1 MNLRR
6 RGAAYLLVSL
16 LAACSSNSSGP
27 TTQTS
32 PGAQPDIRNVIYV
45 GSASDEALPRLLAV
59 TPKND
64 PRQAVILDSPD
75 QTAPLALDSA
85 VTFEFHSASQA
96 LRAPGPHLEPTA
108 TPSFKWRRSFHELLQ
123 WLTPERTAY
132 AHLPPYNGWAYYLV
146 VSDKDGKQILQVF
159 TPDTSFSP
167 EQTDSDNLKSAPQPL
182 TLTITSAFFDEG
194 SIPTDGGPFVGGT
207 FSFRFE

>member
-6 RGAAYLLVSL
+6 RGAAYLLLSL

-27 TTQTS
+27 TTQPS
-32 PGAQPDIRNVIYV
+32 PGAEQDIRNVIYV
-45 GSASDEALPRLLAV
+45 GAASDEALPRLLAV

-75 QTAPLALDSA
+75 VTAPLPKDSP
-85 VTFEFHSASQA
+85 VTFEFHSATQA
-96 LRAPGPHLEPTA
+96 LRAPGLHPEPLA
-108 TPSFKWRRSFHELLQ
+108 SPSSKWQRSFHELLQ
-123 WLTPERTAY
+123 LLAPERTAY

-146 VSDKDGKQILQVF
+146 VSDDAGKQILQVF
-159 TPDTSFSP
+159 TPDTSFTP
-167 EQTDSDNLKSAPQPL
+167 EQTDLDNLKSAPQPL
-182 TLTITSAFFDEG
+182 TLAITTAYFDEG